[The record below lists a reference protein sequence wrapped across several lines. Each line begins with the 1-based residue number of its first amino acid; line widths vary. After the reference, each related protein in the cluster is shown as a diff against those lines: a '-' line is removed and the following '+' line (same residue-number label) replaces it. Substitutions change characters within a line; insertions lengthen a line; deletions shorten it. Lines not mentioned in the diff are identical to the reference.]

1 MSAPETRLTTG
12 DPNLDRVL
20 HGGIVEGSTV
30 VISGPPGAGKSIL
43 AQQIV
48 FANATSERP
57 ALMVATFSEPQ
68 SKIVAHLSGFDF
80 YTPDAFGDSV
90 RPLALSDALRSPDGL
105 ASVVDRLTAEVV
117 QTRPAV
123 VVIDSAKA
131 MTDAAASS
139 PDLRSHVYELVARL
153 SHTGT
158 TLLLVGE
165 YDDDA
170 IATRAEFAVADAI
183 LQLSN
188 DAVGAADRRAFRVA
202 KLRGSSFVSGRHS
215 LSLTSKGVQVY
226 PRLESIVQAAG
237 VSPLPGRASLGV
249 EGLDALV
256 GGGLPAGDATL
267 LMGPSGAGKT
277 VLSLHFV
284 ATGVAAGEK
293 TVYVSMEESPD
304 ALMAKWRSFGMPLD
318 DALAD
323 GRLVLHHAPIT
334 ELDIDRLGD
343 EVARLLR
350 DRKPS
355 RVVFDSL
362 GELAVGAEREHRHP
376 GYIWSLANLA
386 RRDGASV
393 IFTQETMAFG
403 SEVGTRVGFS
413 HLFHNVLFL
422 RYLER
427 PDRLSRALT
436 VVKMRDSAHANQL
449 VELSIGPDGM
459 HLDGTVAGATGLL
472 GWTTLSVTDTGER

>member
-1 MSAPETRLTTG
+1 MSEHARISTG
-12 DPNLDRVL
+12 DDNLDRVL
-20 HGGIVEGSTV
+20 SGGLIAGSTV

-48 FANATSERP
+48 FTNATPERP
-57 ALMVATFSEPQ
+57 ALLVSTFSEPQ
-68 SKIVAHLSGFDF
+68 SKLVAHLSGFDF
-80 YTPDAFGDSV
+80 FDDDAFGDRI
-90 RPLALSDALRSPDGL
+90 RPLTLVDALRSEAGL
-105 ASVVDRLTAEVV
+105 DRVVDELTAEVV
-117 QTRPAV
+117 RSRPSI

-131 MTDAAASS
+131 LTDGTAS
-139 PDLRSHVYELVARL
+139 PRLRSSMYELVARL
-153 SHTGT
+153 SHTGA

-165 YDDDA
+165 YDDEA
-170 IATRAEFAVADAI
+170 IATRPEFAVTDAI

-188 DAVGAADRRAFRVA
+188 DAVGAVDRRALRVA
-202 KLRGSSFVSGRHS
+202 KLRGSGFVSGRHS
-215 LSLTSKGVQVY
+215 LALSSAGVQVF
-226 PRLESIVQAAG
+226 PRLESIVQTADISA
-237 VSPLPGRASLGV
+237 LEGRASLGV
-249 EGLDALV
+249 EGLDERV

-277 VLSLHFV
+277 VLCLHFTG
-284 ATGVAAGEK
+284 AGVAAGERCL
-293 TVYVSMEESPD
+293 YVSLEEAPD
-304 ALMAKWRSFGMPLD
+304 ALTAKWRSFGMPLD

-343 EVARLLR
+343 DVARILR
-350 DRKPS
+350 EHRPT

-362 GELAVGAEREHRHP
+362 GELAVGAQREGRHP

-403 SEVGTRVGFS
+403 SEAPGGVGFS

-436 VVKMRDSAHANQL
+436 VVKMRDSAHATGL
-449 VELSIGPDGM
+449 LELSIDADGM
-459 HLDGTVAGATGLL
+459 RAESVIAKASGML
-472 GWTTLSVTDTGER
+472 GWSTLSVTETGEGTR